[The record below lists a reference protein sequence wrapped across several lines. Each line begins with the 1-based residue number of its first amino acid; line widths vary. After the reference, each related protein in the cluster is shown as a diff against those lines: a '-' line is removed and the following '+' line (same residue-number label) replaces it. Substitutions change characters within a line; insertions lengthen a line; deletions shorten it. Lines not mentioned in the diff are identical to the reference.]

1 MSLDFEGTEDNIS
14 IEDISPEI
22 EVEAKPKSK
31 NNLKWNN
38 TMELEMAKAILK
50 HKAHIVT
57 ATEKNVKWEQVF
69 EALRTNFAFLK
80 VFAEHEVSNH
90 ALNIHFKK
98 IF

>member
-14 IEDISPEI
+14 IEDIGPGM

-50 HKAHIVT
+50 HKAHVVT
-57 ATEKNVKWEQVF
+57 AMEKNVKWEQVF
-69 EALRTNFAFLK
+69 EALRDNFAFQK
-80 VFAEHEVSNH
+80 VFTERVVCNH
-90 ALNIHFKK
+90 APNIHFKK